1 VIYGLLAALGWG
13 TSDLG
18 AAVATRRWGSGPV
31 TLATQIVGLACLGVL
46 ILVTSPV
53 WQLTFGDHLVLLGS
67 GSLAGIAY
75 FALYRG
81 LELGPVALVS
91 PIASAFAAVTVV
103 LAVVLLDESLGG
115 VEVAGIVATLV
126 GVIMASTD
134 VRRLGQEARQHRR
147 GIPFGIAAM
156 IGFGVAT
163 FVSGSLAQ
171 SYGWLPPVVVSRV
184 GSLLLIGVVV
194 AVTARRST
202 APAAPVASAGTPAR
216 AETSLPRDR
225 ELLRRSGRSTSNLVL
240 VAIVGITDVFGI
252 ASYSRGSELGLVSIV
267 AATSAT
273 FTLIP
278 VLGGVTIFRERPA
291 PNQFVGVALVV
302 TGLAL
307 LGLGRA

>member
-18 AAVATRRWGSGPV
+18 AAVATRRWGSRPV
-31 TLATQIVGLACLGVL
+31 TIATQVVGLACLGVL
-46 ILVTSPV
+46 VLVTSPA

-103 LAVVLLDESLGG
+103 LAVVVLDESLGG

-156 IGFGVAT
+156 VGFGVAT
-163 FVSGSLAQ
+163 FASGSLAQ

-184 GSLLLIGVVV
+184 GSLLLIGVVA
-194 AVTARRST
+194 AVTARRS
-202 APAAPVASAGTPAR
+202 AAPMASEGTPAG

-240 VAIVGITDVFGI
+240 VAVVGVTDVFGI

-291 PNQFVGVALVV
+291 PNQFVGVVLVV
-302 TGLAL
+302 AGLAL
-307 LGLGRA
+307 LALGRT